1 MALITS
7 AQFFLIVFVVIYLS
21 FNMIYLVRVESD
33 FGELPSYPF
42 ISVCV
47 PARNEERG
55 VRACLESLLNQDYP
69 EYEVIVVDDNSTDGT
84 TELVCSMKEQYP
96 NLVFVSGERLAAEW
110 LGKPYALYQAHKK
123 ARGEYLL
130 FTDADP
136 VYQPHALRSAMRVM
150 MEKDLDLLTLM
161 PAAKFG
167 SFWERA
173 VQPVIFGFIAA
184 LTRFRKVNSA
194 RYGSAVGFGAFL
206 LFKKESYQRIGGHFS
221 VRAEVVEDVM
231 LARNAKRS
239 GLTML
244 AADGKSLF
252 SIRMY
257 YSLKEIW
264 VGWRKNIFL
273 ALKGSI
279 LKTCYYIFMMLC
291 FVLTPYLV
299 VISNFLEGAGWIWTG
314 VSMVGLMMNLV
325 AGMVLCHQL
334 DLDKRSVFLFPL
346 GVLVMSAIMINSMVQ
361 VIFLG
366 QTEWRGRIYKQ

>member
-84 TELVCSMKEQYP
+84 TEVICSMKEQYP

-206 LFKKESYQRIGGHFS
+206 LFKKEPYQRIGGHFS

-231 LARNAKRS
+231 LARNAKRN

-244 AADGKSLF
+244 AADGKNLF

-279 LKTCYYIFMMLC
+279 LRTCHYIFMMLC

-366 QTEWRGRIYKQ
+366 QTEWRGRIYEQ

>member
-299 VISNFLEGAGWIWTG
+299 VISNLLEGNGWIWTG
-314 VSMVGLMMNLV
+314 ISMVGLMMNLV

-366 QTEWRGRIYKQ
+366 QTEWRGRIYEQ